1 MAVKNKWVRLD
12 ADAPCVE
19 NGIACNGKPFKMSAL
34 EVTTIKSLIDQG
46 ARVYEVKEVK
56 EGTKVVGYE
65 DVLLT
70 KENYDQDNGCLPV
83 PEGETVTPDLDKQL
97 EEKHAAEWEAHLAKI
112 GQEIKAEQ
120 DEMQKEFLPT
130 ETEEVEVDGKDP
142 VEPPADNPQ
151 IPLDGE

>member
-1 MAVKNKWVRLD
+1 MAVENKWVRLD

-19 NGIACNGKPFKMSAL
+19 NGIACNGKPYKMSAL

-56 EGTKVVGYE
+56 EGTEVVGYE

-70 KENYDQDNGCLPV
+70 EENYDQDNSCLPV
-83 PEGETVTPDLDKQL
+83 PENETIIPDLDKQL
-97 EEKHAAEWEAHLAKI
+97 EEKHAAEWEAHLAEI

-120 DEMQKEFLPT
+120 DEKQKEFFPT
-130 ETEEVEVDGKDP
+130 TEIEGEG
-142 VEPPADNPQ
+142 EGATNPPADNPQ